1 MNKLRIFFR
10 LFLILVFLAG
20 IYVIVKT
27 DNTYKEQLVN
37 RQKEADHAVENFS
50 NYNEKETNHCPNI
63 LLQSGNKVM
72 LYNTSIP
79 IKEGANPIQFDNLDG
94 YIQHLENQRKKGEVC
109 PVLFLQ
115 KESGIQGKD
124 IYRIRPNINNMNG
137 EITGLISTYNPM
149 QERMKNRDDDVDHEH
164 ENPDG
169 NGNVDA
175 HGNAD
180 GNGNADADRNDNDNT
195 NKNKVVKQMDASR
208 ENPPYNQGNYTGF
221 DPTSLYVGVYT
232 DVDQIHDSTEKN
244 PISDNPMDSNWGGV
258 LYTEKQVRSGKYD
271 ENNIYKP
278 LLYNPKVHYDVGVP
292 NPYPPPKDIIE

>member
-1 MNKLRIFFR
+1 MNKLRIIFR

-27 DNTYKEQLVN
+27 DSKYKEQLLN
-37 RQKEADHAVENFS
+37 RKHEADQAVENFA
-50 NYNEKETNHCPNI
+50 NYNEKDNNCPNI

-72 LYNTSIP
+72 LYNTSVPVKEGINP
-79 IKEGANPIQFDNLDG
+79 IKFDNLDG
-94 YIQHLENQRKKGEVC
+94 YIEHLENQRKGGEVC

-115 KESGIQGKD
+115 KEMGIQGKD
-124 IYRIRPNINNMNG
+124 IYRIRPNLNNING
-137 EITGLISTYNPM
+137 EITGLLSKNNPI
-149 QERMKNRDDDVDHEH
+149 QEKMKNRDDDNEGENNDEGNNEGDHA
-164 ENPDG
+164 DD
-169 NGNVDA
+169 NVDEYA
-175 HGNAD
+175 DDNEGND
-180 GNGNADADRNDNDNT
+180 G

-232 DVDQIHDSTEKN
+232 DVDQVHDSTEKD
-244 PISDNPMDSNWGGV
+244 PISDNPMDPNWGGV

-278 LLYNPKVHYDVGVP
+278 LLYNPKVRYDVGVP
-292 NPYPPPKDIIE
+292 NPYPPPKDVIE

>member
-10 LFLILVFLAG
+10 LFLIVVFLAG

-27 DNTYKEQLVN
+27 DSKYKEQLLN
-37 RQKEADHAVENFS
+37 RQKEADQALENFT
-50 NYNEKETNHCPNI
+50 NYNEKETNNCPNI

-72 LYNTSIP
+72 LYNTSVP
-79 IKEGANPIQFDNLDG
+79 IKEGINPIQFENLDG
-94 YIQHLENQRKKGEVC
+94 YIEYLENQRKNGEIC

-115 KESGIQGKD
+115 KEMGIQGKD
-124 IYRIRPNINNMNG
+124 IYRIRPNLNNMNG
-137 EITGLISTYNPM
+137 EITSLLSTYKPI
-149 QERMKNRDDDVDHEH
+149 QEKMKNRDDHDEDNDRNAGRNE
-164 ENPDG
+164 D
-169 NGNVDA
+169 GNVDENSDENS
-175 HGNAD
+175 GE
-180 GNGNADADRNDNDNT
+180 NDNDR

-208 ENPPYNQGNYTGF
+208 ENPPYNQGNYSGF

-232 DVDQIHDSTEKN
+232 DVDQLHDSTEKD
-244 PISDNPMDSNWGGV
+244 PISDNPMDPNWGGV

-292 NPYPPPKDIIE
+292 NPYPPPKDVIE